1 MINDD
6 FVGNI
11 KPEDEPKKF
20 YHKTGDKNYEIAII
34 IDSDYM
40 CINLSEVNN
49 FSQTYGI
56 KLNLKQIKAKHISF
70 SKILSLLE
78 FRKIVVDNINKK
90 TINITKISEYII
102 QFELTKYPVNFG
114 LTKKKI
120 SDNEIFK
127 NINIRMEYYEQKLL
141 EFEIIKK
148 LKHEID
154 EIKKNCEILNVEI
167 KKLKKEN
174 IEKEKEKEKEINY
187 NNEELLELKQEMKE
201 MKNYIEKLKNEEV
214 KPLCSKKFSFRYKKE
229 KRKKIDILCRDLNN
243 IISENE
249 EKNCNDIFKEYNSHY
264 KIDIFEEKENSI
276 DKKKEKNNNNNN
288 EYDFYRY
295 GNLKKHLTSR
305 KLNMKSLENISEESA
320 KSNSFHDRIQTDY
333 NIKEDENIKYF
344 EKVLINNKIRT
355 SKIPHINRI
364 NQYNNNTNS
373 LNRNNFRKLIKKTKL
388 KNRTSYSEQKEIHTQ
403 SRINSARIHN

>member
-20 YHKTGDKNYEIAII
+20 HVKIGDKSYEIAII

-102 QFELTKYPVNFG
+102 RFELTKYRVNFG

-127 NINIRMEYYEQKLL
+127 NINFRMEIYEQKIL
-141 EFEIIKK
+141 EFEIINK

-174 IEKEKEKEKEINY
+174 IEKEKERRTIGTKTR
-187 NNEELLELKQEMKE
+187 NE
-201 MKNYIEKLKNEEV
+201 
-214 KPLCSKKFSFRYKKE
+214 
-229 KRKKIDILCRDLNN
+229 
-243 IISENE
+243 
-249 EKNCNDIFKEYNSHY
+249 
-264 KIDIFEEKENSI
+264 
-276 DKKKEKNNNNNN
+276 
-288 EYDFYRY
+288 
-295 GNLKKHLTSR
+295 
-305 KLNMKSLENISEESA
+305 
-320 KSNSFHDRIQTDY
+320 
-333 NIKEDENIKYF
+333 
-344 EKVLINNKIRT
+344 
-355 SKIPHINRI
+355 
-364 NQYNNNTNS
+364 
-373 LNRNNFRKLIKKTKL
+373 RN
-388 KNRTSYSEQKEIHTQ
+388 
-403 SRINSARIHN
+403 

>member
-20 YHKTGDKNYEIAII
+20 YYKIGDKNYEIAII

-90 TINITKISEYII
+90 TINITKLSEYII
-102 QFELTKYPVNFG
+102 RFELTKYRVNFG

-127 NINIRMEYYEQKLL
+127 NINFRMEIYEQKIL
-141 EFEIIKK
+141 EFEIINK

-174 IEKEKEKEKEINY
+174 IEKEKEKEINY

-201 MKNYIEKLKNEEV
+201 IKNNIEKLKNEEV
-214 KPLCSKKFSFRYKKE
+214 KPLWTKKFSFRHEKE
-229 KRKKIDILCRDLNN
+229 KRKKIEILCSRDLNN

-264 KIDIFEEKENSI
+264 KIDNFEEKENSI
-276 DKKKEKNNNNNN
+276 DKKRERNNNSNNG
-288 EYDFYRY
+288 YDFYRY
-295 GNLKKHLTSR
+295 GNLKKNLTSR

-344 EKVLINNKIRT
+344 EKVLINNKILT
-355 SKIPHINRI
+355 SKNPHINRI
-364 NQYNNNTNS
+364 NQYNTNTNS

>member
-20 YHKTGDKNYEIAII
+20 YVKIGDKNYEIAII

-40 CINLSEVNN
+40 RINLSEVNN

-90 TINITKISEYII
+90 TINITKFSEYII
-102 QFELTKYPVNFG
+102 LFELTKYRVNFG

-127 NINIRMEYYEQKLL
+127 NINFRMEIYEQKIL
-141 EFEIIKK
+141 EFEIINK
-148 LKHEID
+148 LKHDID

-174 IEKEKEKEKEINY
+174 IEKEKEINY

-201 MKNYIEKLKNEEV
+201 IKNNIEKLKNEEV
-214 KPLCSKKFSFRYKKE
+214 KPLWTKKFSFRHEKE
-229 KRKKIDILCRDLNN
+229 KRKKIEILCSRDLNN

-264 KIDIFEEKENSI
+264 KIDNFEEKENSI
-276 DKKKEKNNNNNN
+276 DKKRERNNNSNNG
-288 EYDFYRY
+288 YDFYRY

-344 EKVLINNKIRT
+344 KKVLINNKILKQNT
-355 SKIPHINRI
+355 HINRI
-364 NQYNNNTNS
+364 NQYNTNTNS

>member
-20 YHKTGDKNYEIAII
+20 YYKIGDKNYEIAII

-90 TINITKISEYII
+90 TINITKFSEYII
-102 QFELTKYPVNFG
+102 LFELTKYRVNFG

-127 NINIRMEYYEQKLL
+127 NINFRMEIYEQKIL
-141 EFEIIKK
+141 EFEIINK

-174 IEKEKEKEKEINY
+174 IEKEKEKEINY

-201 MKNYIEKLKNEEV
+201 IKNNIEKLKNEEV
-214 KPLCSKKFSFRYKKE
+214 KPLWTKKFSFRHEKE
-229 KRKKIDILCRDLNN
+229 KRKKIEIICRDMNN

-264 KIDIFEEKENSI
+264 KIDNFEEKENSI
-276 DKKKEKNNNNNN
+276 DKKRERNNNSNNG
-288 EYDFYRY
+288 YDFYRY
-295 GNLKKHLTSR
+295 GNLKKNLTSR

-344 EKVLINNKIRT
+344 KKVLINNKILKQNT
-355 SKIPHINRI
+355 HINRI
-364 NQYNNNTNS
+364 NQYNTNTNS

-388 KNRTSYSEQKEIHTQ
+388 NNRTSYSEQKEIHTQ

>member
-20 YHKTGDKNYEIAII
+20 YHKTDDKNYEIAII

-90 TINITKISEYII
+90 TINITKFSEYII
-102 QFELTKYPVNFG
+102 LFELTKYRVNFG

-154 EIKKNCEILNVEI
+154 EIKKNCEMLKVEI

-174 IEKEKEKEKEINY
+174 IEKEKEKEINY

-201 MKNYIEKLKNEEV
+201 IKNYIEKLKNEEV
-214 KPLCSKKFSFRYKKE
+214 KPLWTKKYSFRHEKE
-229 KRKKIDILCRDLNN
+229 KRKKIEIICRDMNN

-249 EKNCNDIFKEYNSHY
+249 EKNCNDILKEYNSHY

-276 DKKKEKNNNNNN
+276 DKKKERNNNNN

-305 KLNMKSLENISEESA
+305 KLNMKSLENISEEST

-344 EKVLINNKIRT
+344 EKVLINNKILT
-355 SKIPHINRI
+355 SKNPHINRI
-364 NQYNNNTNS
+364 NQYNTNTNS
-373 LNRNNFRKLIKKTKL
+373 LNRNNFRKLKKKTKL
-388 KNRTSYSEQKEIHTQ
+388 NNRTSYSEQKEIHTQ

>member
-20 YHKTGDKNYEIAII
+20 HVEIGDKIYEITII
-34 IDSDYM
+34 IDSDYI
-40 CINLSEVNN
+40 CINVSEVNK
-49 FSQTYGI
+49 FSQIYGI

-70 SKILSLLE
+70 SKLLSLQE
-78 FRKIVVDNINKK
+78 FRKIVVDSINKK
-90 TINITKISEYII
+90 TINITKLSEYII
-102 QFELTKYPVNFG
+102 RFELTKYRVNFG

-127 NINIRMEYYEQKLL
+127 NINFRMEIYEQKIL
-141 EFEIIKK
+141 EFEIINK

-174 IEKEKEKEKEINY
+174 IEKEKEKEINY

-201 MKNYIEKLKNEEV
+201 IKNYIEKLKNEEV
-214 KPLCSKKFSFRYKKE
+214 KPLWSKKFSFRYEKE
-229 KRKKIDILCRDLNN
+229 KRKKIEIICRDMNN

-264 KIDIFEEKENSI
+264 KIDNFEEKENSI
-276 DKKKEKNNNNNN
+276 DKKRERNNNSNNG
-288 EYDFYRY
+288 YDFYRY
-295 GNLKKHLTSR
+295 GNLKKNLTSR
-305 KLNMKSLENISEESA
+305 KLNMKSLENISEEST

-344 EKVLINNKIRT
+344 EKVLINNKIPT
-355 SKIPHINRI
+355 SKIPHINRN